1 LRVAVDG
8 AAAVHLLEEIEP
20 HSRQVVRG
28 GGRGVGGGGGGGGD
42 GCEIFE
48 YVGACGKGLPVTS

>member
-1 LRVAVDG
+1 VDG
-8 AAAVHLLEEIEP
+8 AVHLLEEIEP

-28 GGRGVGGGGGGGGD
+28 GGRGVGGGGGGGGGD

>member
-1 LRVAVDG
+1 VDG
-8 AAAVHLLEEIEP
+8 AVHLWEEIEP

-28 GGRGVGGGGGGGGD
+28 GGRGVGGGGGGGD